1 MKSAIRTACL
11 MAAMVGV
18 LGAASRSWADDPVKF
33 DLAGPKVDVKVQRG
47 TITLPI
53 AQVPNLLAGDKL
65 FIKADLPS
73 TQSNHLLLIVAFLR
87 GTTNEPPEDWFHEI
101 DTWNKKTL
109 EGTTITVPEGAEQ
122 ALMFIAPET
131 GGDFKTLRGAVRGR
145 PGLFIRADA
154 GLNEASFEQQRIQ
167 RYLAAMKKVD
177 SKDPKVIADH
187 SAKLAETLAL
197 KPNPDCFKQPVGQQ
211 VTCLTQGSI
220 PILLNDGHEMTV
232 TEALS
237 SGTAQDLASNASYT
251 PQAGLGLYSA
261 YVGVI
266 VDVVHIVN
274 LMKTAQYQYI
284 PALSLPEGST
294 LNLKLNAPPSFLNP
308 KSVIVIALPA
318 VQAAKLPPLKPADAD
333 EVSCLKN
340 PKMVVSMQ
348 GAPLVFSTALAHDL
362 VLHLNRT
369 GAPVNLPLE
378 ADADRGGLV
387 PAPNKERKPLD
398 DAMAKA
404 NDDVKPQGK
413 AGSATDLTISGTVEG
428 FWGFDHFEGPTLTLQ
443 QVDGKDWKVVG
454 DTKLMAGQDSKL
466 TLQGSGTACVEH
478 IALSPAAGAKD
489 AKDIDVKYAP
499 AKDDGKT
506 KKDTLALEVSL
517 KSVEPGGYSLGIKQF
532 GDENQERVPLT
543 AYNADIKLDAVTIH
557 AGDRTAVLTGKDVSS
572 VVSLDLDGQTFTPAA
587 GGDDKSVHFEAKA
600 AVTPKDGDE
609 AKAKLKDGRVL
620 PVKVTAAAPRPTLAL
635 VSMNASPAD
644 ASGML
649 PITLSGKDEIPLQGK
664 LTFVVSTKEVFPRT
678 QKIEVATEHEGAKTL
693 LSLADSNLVLQDDHT
708 AVVTLN
714 PLKAFGQSAFGPLSM
729 RPVAADGSMG
739 DWTRLG
745 VLVRTP
751 EISEVK
757 CTTADAPT
765 CAVTGKNLFLVQTF
779 SAGSDSAKSADVP
792 TGFAQSEFAVPTP
805 ADGATLYLKLRDD
818 PAAAATLKLPTP
830 IADVSHCRQRRK
842 HRQNPDIAFFRRMA
856 TSHPSGASVKAWTDD
871 RLSGRL
877 VLSPQPPRWAPRCWA
892 WVPTKRRK
900 SGSTPLPQG
909 RLRRIGTRSPTIRAT
924 SIPRERGCS
933 KSFESVPHTTS
944 STRRCR
950 RQAWSMTGRVP
961 TVRLRCGCSLLPPSP
976 RPASA

>member
-1 MKSAIRTACL
+1 MKGTTGVACL
-11 MAAMVGV
+11 IAGLMVF
-18 LGAASRSWADDPVKF
+18 GAGSRSWADDPVKF
-33 DLAGPKVDVKVQRG
+33 DLAGPKVDVQVQRG
-47 TITLPI
+47 SLTLPI
-53 AQVPNLLAGDKL
+53 AEVPNLLAGDKL
-65 FIKADLPS
+65 LIKADLPS

-87 GTTNEPPEDWFHEI
+87 GTTNEPPEDWFHAIE
-101 DTWNKKTL
+101 TWNKKTV

-167 RYLAAMKKVD
+167 HYLAAMKKVD
-177 SKDPKVIADH
+177 SKDPKVIADR

-197 KPNPDCFKQPVGQQ
+197 KPNPDCFKQPVAQQ
-211 VTCLTQGSI
+211 ITCLTQGSI
-220 PILLNDGHEMTV
+220 PLLLNDGHEMTV

-266 VDVVHIVN
+266 VDVVHLVS

-318 VQAAKLPPLKPADAD
+318 VQAAKLPPLKPTNAD

-340 PKMVVSMQ
+340 PKMVMEIE
-348 GAPLVFSTALAHDL
+348 GAPLVFSTSLAHDM

-369 GAPVNLPLE
+369 GAPVDLPLQ
-378 ADADRGGLV
+378 ADADQGGLV
-387 PAPNKERKPLD
+387 VASDNERKPLA

-404 NDDVKPQGK
+404 NDEVKPQGK
-413 AGSATDLTISGTVEG
+413 VGSATDLTISATVEG

-443 QVDGKDWKVVG
+443 QVDGKDWKIVG
-454 DTKLMAGQDSKL
+454 DTQLMAGQESKL
-466 TLQGSGTACVEH
+466 TLKGSGTACVEH
-478 IALSPAAGAKD
+478 IALSPAQGAKD
-489 AKDIDVKYAP
+489 AKDVDVNYAP
-499 AKDDGKT
+499 AKGDGGKPQ
-506 KKDTLALEVSL
+506 KDTLALDVSL

-532 GDENQERVPLT
+532 GDANQERVPLT
-543 AYNADIKLDAVTIH
+543 AYNANIKLDAFTIH
-557 AGDRTAVLTGKDVSS
+557 AGDQTAVLTGKGLGS

-587 GGDDKSVHFEAKA
+587 GSDDATVHLEAKT

-620 PVKVTAAAPRPTLAL
+620 PVKVKAAAARPGLTL
-635 VSMNASPAD
+635 VSMSASP
-644 ASGML
+644 SEEGGTL
-649 PITLSGKDEIPLQGK
+649 PVVLSGKDEIPLHGK
-664 LTFVVSTKEVFPRT
+664 LTFVVTTKDVFPRT
-678 QKIEVATEHEGAKTL
+678 QKIEVATANEGVKTT
-693 LSLADSNLVLQDDHT
+693 LSLADNNLVLQDDHT

-714 PLKAFGQSAFGPLSM
+714 PLKAFGQSAFGPLAM

-757 CTTADAPT
+757 CTTADAAT
-765 CAVTGKNLFLVQTF
+765 CAVNGKDLFLVQSF
-779 SAGSDSAKSADVP
+779 GAGEDFAKSADVP
-792 TGFAQSEFAVPTP
+792 TGFSQGEFAVPRP
-805 ADGATLYLKLRDD
+805 ADGTTLYLKLRDD
-818 PAAAATLKLPTP
+818 PGAAAIVKLPTP
-830 IADVSHCRQRRK
+830 MHS
-842 HRQNPDIAFFRRMA
+842 
-856 TSHPSGASVKAWTDD
+856 ASSSA
-871 RLSGRL
+871 
-877 VLSPQPPRWAPRCWA
+877 PAAAQPKP
-892 WVPTKRRK
+892 
-900 SGSTPLPQG
+900 
-909 RLRRIGTRSPTIRAT
+909 
-924 SIPRERGCS
+924 
-933 KSFESVPHTTS
+933 
-944 STRRCR
+944 
-950 RQAWSMTGRVP
+950 
-961 TVRLRCGCSLLPPSP
+961 
-976 RPASA
+976 